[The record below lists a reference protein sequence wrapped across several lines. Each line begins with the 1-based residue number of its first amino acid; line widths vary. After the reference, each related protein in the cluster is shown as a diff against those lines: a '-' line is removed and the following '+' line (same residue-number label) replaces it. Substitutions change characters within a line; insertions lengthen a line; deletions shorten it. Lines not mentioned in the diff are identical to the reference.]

1 MKKKIKVVY
10 DAPNG
15 HHSIYTQLDQKIY
28 QAMKSINAKWYAQG
42 VNLEDGKR
50 DICFDIEVDENIT

>member
-1 MKKKIKVVY
+1 MKKKIKVIY

-15 HHSIYTQLDQKIY
+15 HHSINTKLDQKIY
-28 QAMKSINAKWYAQG
+28 QAMESIDATWYAQG

-50 DICFDIEVDENIT
+50 EICFDVEVDDNTT